1 MKNYLILGLCV
12 GLLSACS
19 HPYASDL
26 KRLEADTE
34 AALASLQGLYA
45 EGIEVDY
52 ADLER
57 HASIARTK
65 RFDSVHEPFFRN
77 EFEVLKY
84 HYRQTSRWF
93 ELQSYAEWE
102 AQLTYGLEQVRALKH
117 DAEKGLL
124 DEEALRQGLESEK
137 NALLPLIAEIETSC
151 AAMRELM
158 ADHDSLDNHLQS
170 MWDHWEKGNGTVLS
184 DNSENPTL

>member
-1 MKNYLILGLCV
+1 MKKTWILGLVAC
-12 GLLSACS
+12 LLSACS
-19 HPYASDL
+19 YPYAEDL
-26 KRLEADTE
+26 TRLETDTG
-34 AALASLQGLYA
+34 AALASLKGLYA
-45 EGIEVDY
+45 EGIEADY

-65 RFDSVHEPFFRN
+65 RFDSVHEPYFRN

-102 AQLTYGLEQVRALKH
+102 AQLTYGLEQIRALKH

-124 DEEALRQGLESEK
+124 DEEAVRQALESEK
-137 NALLPLIAEIETSC
+137 NALLPLVAEIETSC

-158 ADHDSLDNHLQS
+158 AQHDSLDNHWQM
-170 MWDHWEKGNGTVLS
+170 MWDRW
-184 DNSENPTL
+184 ENPNL

>member
-1 MKNYLILGLCV
+1 MKKTWILGLVAC
-12 GLLSACS
+12 LLSACS
-19 HPYASDL
+19 YPYAEDL
-26 KRLEADTE
+26 TRLETDTE
-34 AALASLQGLYA
+34 AALASLKGLYA
-45 EGIEVDY
+45 EGIEADY

-65 RFDSVHEPFFRN
+65 RFDSVHEPYFRN

-102 AQLTYGLEQVRALKH
+102 AQLTYGLEQIRALKH

-124 DEEALRQGLESEK
+124 DEEAVRQALESEK
-137 NALLPLIAEIETSC
+137 NALLPLVAEIETSC

-158 ADHDSLDNHLQS
+158 AQHDSLDNHWQM
-170 MWDHWEKGNGTVLS
+170 MWDSW
-184 DNSENPTL
+184 ENPNL

>member
-1 MKNYLILGLCV
+1 MKKTWILGLV
-12 GLLSACS
+12 ASLLSACS
-19 HPYASDL
+19 YPYAEDL
-26 KRLEADTE
+26 TRLETDTE
-34 AALASLQGLYA
+34 AALASLKGLYA
-45 EGIEVDY
+45 EGIEADY

-65 RFDSVHEPFFRN
+65 RFDSVHEPYFRN

-102 AQLTYGLEQVRALKH
+102 AQLTYGLEQIRALKH

-124 DEEALRQGLESEK
+124 DDKAVRQALESEK
-137 NALLPLIAEIETSC
+137 NALLPLVAEIETSC

-158 ADHDSLDNHLQS
+158 AQHDSLDNHWQM
-170 MWDHWEKGNGTVLS
+170 MWDRW
-184 DNSENPTL
+184 ENPNL

>member
-1 MKNYLILGLCV
+1 MKKTWILGLVAC
-12 GLLSACS
+12 LLSACS
-19 HPYASDL
+19 YPYAEDL
-26 KRLEADTE
+26 TRLETDTE
-34 AALASLQGLYA
+34 AALASLKGLYA
-45 EGIEVDY
+45 EGIEADY

-65 RFDSVHEPFFRN
+65 RFDSVHEPYFRN

-102 AQLTYGLEQVRALKH
+102 AQLTYGLEQIRALKH

-124 DEEALRQGLESEK
+124 EAEAVRQALESEK
-137 NALLPLIAEIETSC
+137 NALLPLVAEIETSC

-158 ADHDSLDNHLQS
+158 AQHDSLDNHWQM
-170 MWDHWEKGNGTVLS
+170 MWDRW
-184 DNSENPTL
+184 ENPNL

>member
-1 MKNYLILGLCV
+1 MKKTWILGLVAC
-12 GLLSACS
+12 LLSACS
-19 HPYASDL
+19 YPYAEDL
-26 KRLEADTE
+26 TRLEMDTD
-34 AALASLQGLYA
+34 AALASLKGLYA
-45 EGIEVDY
+45 EGIEADY

-65 RFDSVHEPFFRN
+65 RFDSVHEPYFRN

-102 AQLTYGLEQVRALKH
+102 AQLTYGLEQIRALKH

-124 DEEALRQGLESEK
+124 EAEAVRQALESEK
-137 NALLPLIAEIETSC
+137 NALLPLVAEIETSC

-158 ADHDSLDNHLQS
+158 AQHDSLDNHWQM
-170 MWDHWEKGNGTVLS
+170 MWDRW
-184 DNSENPTL
+184 ENPNL